1 MFEKFADFAQSWT
14 AWATVIVLAVFAAAM
29 IVVMRK
35 NPKWTTQMLTN
46 AALCLALSFILS
58 YIKLFELPQ
67 GGSVTCASLL
77 PVIAFAYAYGLAP
90 GLVVGFAYGLLQMI
104 QDPWI
109 VGFTQAMLDYP
120 IAFGAIGLAGLAH
133 KLPSK
138 YGFVVGIV
146 LVGIVRFVC
155 HTVSGVVFFA
165 SYAEGTGLSPLVYSL
180 SYNSFVFV
188 DLGID
193 LVVIAIPAVRRAL
206 DRMRPAPV
214 THAAQ

>member
-1 MFEKFADFAQSWT
+1 MLNHQQHHHELGEDGRKSFKN
-14 AWATVIVLAVFAAAM
+14 VFAYPFGPFLDD
-29 IVVMRK
+29 IS
-35 NPKWTTQMLTN
+35 
-46 AALCLALSFILS
+46 LS
-58 YIKLFELPQ
+58 
-67 GGSVTCASLL
+67 
-77 PVIAFAYAYGLAP
+77 
-90 GLVVGFAYGLLQMI
+90 
-104 QDPWI
+104 
-109 VGFTQAMLDYP
+109 
-120 IAFGAIGLAGLAH
+120 
-133 KLPSK
+133 
-138 YGFVVGIV
+138 FVVGIV

-188 DLGID
+188 DLAID

>member
-1 MFEKFADFAQSWT
+1 M
-14 AWATVIVLAVFAAAM
+14 
-29 IVVMRK
+29 
-35 NPKWTTQMLTN
+35 
-46 AALCLALSFILS
+46 
-58 YIKLFELPQ
+58 
-67 GGSVTCASLL
+67 
-77 PVIAFAYAYGLAP
+77 
-90 GLVVGFAYGLLQMI
+90 
-104 QDPWI
+104 
-109 VGFTQAMLDYP
+109 
-120 IAFGAIGLAGLAH
+120 
-133 KLPSK
+133 
-138 YGFVVGIV
+138 

-188 DLGID
+188 DLAID